1 MLKVLTILIITSF
14 SLSFGDSLLST
25 KYDVEILR
33 DTWGVPHIYGV
44 TDKDV
49 AFGFAFAHS
58 EDDFKTIQ
66 DVVLQTRGKLSSIY
80 GKKRFQLII

>member
-1 MLKVLTILIITSF
+1 MLKILTILITTSF
-14 SLSFGDSLLST
+14 SLSFCDSIIST

-66 DVVLQTRGKLSSIY
+66 DVDGIY
-80 GKKRFQLII
+80 FKYLNIL